1 MQYNVLGKTQ
11 LKVSCLGLGTMTF
24 GGQVDVKNAQMI
36 VDECVEAGINF
47 FDTADVYQDGHS
59 EEVLGKC
66 IAKHRSNI
74 VLATKVGMGPNL
86 TLKGLSRR
94 QIIEAVELSLKRL
107 ETDYIDLYQV
117 HRPDYS
123 IDLEETLRA
132 LDELVRQGK
141 VRHVGC
147 SNYLARY
154 LCKALWISDTYG
166 LTQFATTQA
175 RYNLLDRR
183 IEDDL
188 LKLSG
193 EQNLGVITYN
203 PLAGGFLTGKYA
215 RGKDPSPGTMLE
227 KNSSYKERY
236 WFHVNFDAVE
246 TFLDLTRSLGR
257 DPVHLALR
265 WVMNNPLV
273 TVPIVW
279 ISSIDQLK
287 HALPVLNMDISQ
299 EELDQCNTVLGVAFD
314 RYAPWLSTNPRNI
327 TTPS

>member
-1 MQYNVLGKTQ
+1 VQYKELGETQ

-24 GGQVDVKNAQMI
+24 GGQVDVATAQRI
-36 VDECVEAGINF
+36 VDECVEVGINF
-47 FDTADVYQDGHS
+47 FDTADVYQDGRS

-66 IAKHRSNI
+66 IAKHRSNVI
-74 VLATKVGMGPNL
+74 LATKVGMGPNL
-86 TLKGLSRR
+86 TLKGLSHR

-107 ETDYIDLYQV
+107 GTEYIDLYQV

-132 LDELVRQGK
+132 LDELVKQGK
-141 VRHVGC
+141 VRYIGC
-147 SNYLARY
+147 SNYLAWY
-154 LCKALWISDTYG
+154 LCKALWVTDAYG
-166 LTQFATTQA
+166 LTQFSTTQA

-188 LKLSG
+188 LKLCSKKK
-193 EQNLGVITYN
+193 LGVITYN
-203 PLAGGFLTGKYA
+203 PLAGGFLTGKYG

-227 KNSSYKERY
+227 NNSSYRERY
-236 WFHVNFDAVE
+236 WFHENFDAVE
-246 TFLDLTRSLGR
+246 TFLELTKLLGR

-265 WVMNNPLV
+265 WVMNNPIV
-273 TVPIVW
+273 TVPIVG

-287 HALPVLNMDISQ
+287 HALPVLAMDISQ

-314 RYAPWLSTNPRNI
+314 RYAPWLSTNPRNL